1 MGRADELQALTR
13 EHRIAQ
19 VATTAPVVAASLQS
33 WDALMDPSD
42 LSGSLG
48 AWVPVQMGLLQ
59 QYRSQSAD
67 LAGRYVADFRAE
79 AIGDRQVSVVTPR
92 LDTRQARLMLM
103 VSGPIAVKQALTRG
117 YAVDPAMSMAR
128 SALSL
133 RMQQW
138 ALGGGRSTV
147 RGTISRDRRARGY
160 RRVTDGS
167 PCAFCAMLVA
177 DGASRGEFRSPD
189 FKSHRN
195 CGCTMQPIYGDDS
208 LTAEEETWI
217 DAYEGAANA
226 ARAAGEK
233 VTYKTVLPRMRRMHP
248 NLFSD
253 GVHAH

>member
-1 MGRADELQALTR
+1 MALAEDLRALTR

-19 VATTAPVVAASLQS
+19 VATTAPLVAAAMQS
-33 WDALMDPSD
+33 WDTMLDPSD
-42 LSGSLG
+42 LSASAR
-48 AWVPVQMGLLQ
+48 AWAPAQVALLQ
-59 QYRSQSAD
+59 QYRSQSAER
-67 LAGRYVADFRAE
+67 AGRYVADFRAE
-79 AIGDRQVSVVTPR
+79 AVGSRNVSIVTPR
-92 LDTRQARLMLM
+92 LNVAQARLMLA
-103 VSGPIAVKQALTRG
+103 VSGPIAVKQMLTKG
-117 YAVDPAMSMAR
+117 YALDPAMNMAR
-128 SALSL
+128 SAVSL

-147 RGTISRDRRARGY
+147 RATVSHDRRARGY

-177 DGASRGEFRSPD
+177 DGASRGEFRSSD
-189 FKSHRN
+189 FKSHKN

-208 LTAEEETWI
+208 LTDDEEAWI

-248 NLFSD
+248 DLFSD